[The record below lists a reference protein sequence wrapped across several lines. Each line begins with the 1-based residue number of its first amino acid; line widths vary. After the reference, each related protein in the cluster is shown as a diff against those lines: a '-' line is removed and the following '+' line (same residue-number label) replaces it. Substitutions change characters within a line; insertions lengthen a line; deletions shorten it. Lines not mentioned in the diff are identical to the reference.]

1 MNDLLA
7 ERAAKRKPAS
17 NSASNNKPT
26 AEISSASAVSK
37 GKKPNSKRQ
46 AAKESPKKTNS
57 PARLA
62 PKNKSKKESPKS
74 TNQKRGIGSTNSRTR
89 IDSPMAK
96 ISIDDEKENKRSS
109 PRKRN
114 RDSSSGSQSSSS
126 QSSQVYIYRKLHP
139 RIPQR
144 NSPTLMFCCPQSV
157 DPHSSPCIVQQVSYS
172 GVRPPIK
179 VVVLLKNIIK
189 KSSPQ
194 PKKGLKSGKQ
204 AKTVKVEATVTKTR
218 SGRTSKRAKT

>member
-17 NSASNNKPT
+17 NSATINKPT
-26 AEISSASAVSK
+26 AEVSPDSAVSK
-37 GKKPNSKRQ
+37 GKKSNSKRH

-57 PARLA
+57 PARLG

-126 QSSQVYIYRKLHP
+126 QSSQVYMIYPPKITPSNPVGQLAVP
-139 RIPQR
+139 
-144 NSPTLMFCCPQSV
+144 LVLLQSV
-157 DPHSSPCIVQQVSYS
+157 VDYNRTID
-172 GVRPPIK
+172 VRLNRI
-179 VVVLLKNIIK
+179 
-189 KSSPQ
+189 
-194 PKKGLKSGKQ
+194 
-204 AKTVKVEATVTKTR
+204 
-218 SGRTSKRAKT
+218 

>member
-17 NSASNNKPT
+17 NSATINKPT
-26 AEISSASAVSK
+26 AEVSPDSAVSK
-37 GKKPNSKRQ
+37 GKKSNSKRQ

-126 QSSQVYIYRKLHP
+126 QSSQVYMIYPPKITPSNPVGQLAVP
-139 RIPQR
+139 
-144 NSPTLMFCCPQSV
+144 LVLLQSV
-157 DPHSSPCIVQQVSYS
+157 ADYNRTID
-172 GVRPPIK
+172 VRLNRI
-179 VVVLLKNIIK
+179 
-189 KSSPQ
+189 
-194 PKKGLKSGKQ
+194 
-204 AKTVKVEATVTKTR
+204 
-218 SGRTSKRAKT
+218 

>member
-17 NSASNNKPT
+17 NSATINKPT
-26 AEISSASAVSK
+26 AEVSPDSAVSK
-37 GKKPNSKRQ
+37 GKKSNSKRQ

-57 PARLA
+57 PARLG

-126 QSSQVYIYRKLHP
+126 QSSQVYIHRKFHP
-139 RIPQR
+139 RIASP
-144 NSPTLMFCCPQSV
+144 NSPTLLFCCNQKRTTTELLKLAQIAYSLYRLYDIGVIYPIIRLGFPLIS
-157 DPHSSPCIVQQVSYS
+157 PHSSQCIFQYW
-172 GVRPPIK
+172 
-179 VVVLLKNIIK
+179 
-189 KSSPQ
+189 
-194 PKKGLKSGKQ
+194 
-204 AKTVKVEATVTKTR
+204 
-218 SGRTSKRAKT
+218 RAGFIL